1 MPFRTRQRGFEFN
14 SALVEALP
22 KLRRFAYALA
32 GNREEADDLLQAA
45 AERALEK
52 SERFEPGTNFEAWL
66 FRLCR
71 NLWIDRVRS
80 RKTRP
85 EVLFKEEMAP
95 ALDGARVLE
104 AGVDLKRVGAAMGEL
119 SEDHRAVLALVG
131 VEGLSYKEAAMVMD
145 LPIGTVMSRLARARA
160 QLADLVGT
168 HKETGH
174 EDR

>member
-1 MPFRTRQRGFEFN
+1 MPSQTRAGEPEFHD
-14 SALVEALP
+14 ALVAVLP

-52 SERFEPGTNFEAWL
+52 ADRFEPGTNFEAWL

-71 NLWIDRVRS
+71 NLWIDRIRS
-80 RKTRP
+80 RKVRP

-95 ALDGARVLE
+95 SLDGERQLE
-104 AGVDLKRVGAAMGEL
+104 TGVDLERVGAAMGQL
-119 SEDHRAVLALVG
+119 SEDHRSVLALVA
-131 VEGLSYKEAAMVMD
+131 VEGLSYKEAASVLD

-160 QLADLVGT
+160 QLADRVGE
-168 HKETGH
+168 K
-174 EDR
+174 EDRT